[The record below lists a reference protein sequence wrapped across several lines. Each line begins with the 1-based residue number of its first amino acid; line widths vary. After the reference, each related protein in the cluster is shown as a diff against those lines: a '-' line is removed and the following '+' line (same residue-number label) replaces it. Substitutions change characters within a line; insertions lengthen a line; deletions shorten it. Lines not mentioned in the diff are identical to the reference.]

1 MARQKRRIA
10 MAPFGSSPESQKA
23 NKFRKLNYT
32 ETPCSTVEAMSP
44 HVAKLMSA
52 AAALRPGIP
61 QGTGL
66 LPCRAVE
73 RKKIAAHL
81 QAGVEQG
88 GTSKVLYVSGMPG
101 TGKTA
106 IVLEVLEQLAESLP
120 LTTQFKLVHINAMR
134 LGAPAQVFREIAD
147 QMDIQTNN
155 NESCNDVTEF
165 FYTRRMEDP
174 VVVLLI
180 DEVDCLVTPTQAV
193 LYKLFDW
200 LGMPNARLVVAAI
213 SNTMDLPE
221 RLLPRVA
228 SRFYIERVDFAPYSK
243 SQLYEILCSR
253 LKRQKAL
260 DAFGDVVLRLC
271 AARVAG
277 ATGDIR
283 KALQVCRRAVETRL
297 LSTSLDGPFQP
308 VTIADLES
316 AEKELILANPIAQA
330 VMALTDQARRF
341 LAALVIE
348 LRSKESEAVLLRQ
361 VEVRF
366 QRLLAIVAVDHERG
380 QGDAK
385 APAMTGDT
393 TFALEI
399 DEVVGMF
406 VQRLEAMNIISKQ
419 AHLPFSTERDSGG
432 QVLSL
437 RSLDLE
443 DLTNTLLKVEA
454 DPTLCELLEGG
465 RPDAAQTRIYTPI
478 D

>member
-1 MARQKRRIA
+1 MGRVQKRRVA
-10 MAPFGSSPESQKA
+10 MAPFGSSPE
-23 NKFRKLNYT
+23 KFRKLNLT
-32 ETPCSTVEAMSP
+32 DTPCAAVPLSP

-61 QGTGL
+61 SGSGL
-66 LPCRAVE
+66 LPCRALE

-81 QAGVEQG
+81 HGGVEQG
-88 GTSKVLYVSGMPG
+88 GTTQVLYVSGMPG

-106 IVLEVLEQLAESLP
+106 IVLEVLEQLRSQ
-120 LTTQFKLVHINAMR
+120 TQFKLVHINAMR

-147 QMDIQTNN
+147 QMDCQTNN
-155 NESCNDVTEF
+155 NEACNDVTDMF
-165 FYTRRMEDP
+165 NTRKMEDP

-200 LGMPNARLVVAAI
+200 LGMPNARLVLAAI

-243 SQLYEILCSR
+243 AQLYEILCSR

-297 LSTSLDGPFQP
+297 MSTSLDGPFQP
-308 VTIADLES
+308 VTISDLEA

-330 VMALTDQARRF
+330 VMALGDQARRF

-366 QRLLAIVAVDHERG
+366 QRLLAIVANDHERG
-380 QGDAK
+380 QGCADAK
-385 APAMTGDT
+385 APAMTGDFT
-393 TFALEI
+393 LAAEI

-406 VQRLEAMNIISKQ
+406 CKRLEAMNIISKQ
-419 AHLPFSTERDSGG
+419 AHLPFSAERDAGG
-432 QVLSL
+432 HVLSL

-443 DLTNTLLKVEA
+443 DLTNTLLKVEE
-454 DPTLCELLEGG
+454 DSTLCELLEGG
-465 RPDAAQTRIYTPI
+465 RPDAAQTRIYKPI